1 MLEARHYLALAQQ
14 GLAGVA
20 LTADALIVMA
30 PETSAFHAADL
41 GGWYPTPRNF
51 DLCDRIPF
59 HEFRIQ
65 SAE

>member
-30 PETSAFHAADL
+30 PETSERFTLRIWGVVPYAAQL
-41 GGWYPTPRNF
+41 
-51 DLCDRIPF
+51 
-59 HEFRIQ
+59 
-65 SAE
+65 